1 MLRREE
7 QAFMNRNDRMN
18 GDYVRRYIAHFRK
31 NTPMPEAE
39 LEWKMDSTIISNLRL
54 EDINMIY
61 SRYITDHNNVV
72 IINAPKKEGV
82 VNPTVE
88 EVKAII
94 AKVKSSEIAPFQDY
108 TVKEPLIANI
118 DALKGSPVVAK
129 KSKTNATYGTT
140 EWTLKNGIKV
150 VVKPTQFKADE
161 VQIHL
166 VSQSGLSNLSDADY
180 NTGSFLSVVMAQQGV
195 SKFSAT
201 DLRKQLAGKSASAVV
216 VPDDYDNNSI
226 YASGSPK
233 DLETIMQ
240 LIYLRFTAPRFNE
253 DDFNAT
259 MSQYIS
265 YVENLKNNPDYKA
278 SAEQQKTLYGNHPRR
293 QQISTEKLKD
303 VKFERLAPIYKQL
316 YANARDFT
324 VYVVGNVNLDTL
336 KPLVEKYI
344 GSLPASKKTTKRI
357 DDGVRFVKGEV
368 VNEFAVEMQQP
379 KVGLCRFYTGNIDL
393 TLENSVTMMFLREA
407 LRSRYTVS
415 IREEKGGTYS
425 VMVGGRLRDGFE
437 DYYQL
442 LVQFDTNEQ
451 MANELSEIVV
461 AELRKI
467 AEQGPLSED
476 VEKTREYL
484 LKEWSNQLQQN
495 GSWLN
500 FIKTYYLHGE
510 AMNRIANYEQL
521 VKDMNGDKIKALAA
535 KILADG
541 NMAHIIM
548 RPAK

>member
-1 MLRREE
+1 
-7 QAFMNRNDRMN
+7 
-18 GDYVRRYIAHFRK
+18 
-31 NTPMPEAE
+31 
-39 LEWKMDSTIISNLRL
+39 
-54 EDINMIY
+54 
-61 SRYITDHNNVV
+61 
-72 IINAPKKEGV
+72 
-82 VNPTVE
+82 
-88 EVKAII
+88 
-94 AKVKSSEIAPFQDY
+94 
-108 TVKEPLIANI
+108 
-118 DALKGSPVVAK
+118 
-129 KSKTNATYGTT
+129 
-140 EWTLKNGIKV
+140 
-150 VVKPTQFKADE
+150 
-161 VQIHL
+161 
-166 VSQSGLSNLSDADY
+166 
-180 NTGSFLSVVMAQQGV
+180 
-195 SKFSAT
+195 
-201 DLRKQLAGKSASAVV
+201 
-216 VPDDYDNNSI
+216 
-226 YASGSPK
+226 
-233 DLETIMQ
+233 MQ
-240 LIYLRFTAPRFNE
+240 LIYLRVTAPRFNE

-415 IREEKGGTYS
+415 IREENGGTYS
-425 VMVGGRLRDGFE
+425 VMVGGRLLDGFE